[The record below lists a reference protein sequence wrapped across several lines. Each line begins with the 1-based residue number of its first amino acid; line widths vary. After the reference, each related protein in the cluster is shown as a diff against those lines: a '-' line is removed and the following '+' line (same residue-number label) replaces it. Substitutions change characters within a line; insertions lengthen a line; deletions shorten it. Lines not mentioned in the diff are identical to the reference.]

1 MYPPYRGQ
9 WTQGPN
15 LVSPVL
21 RFSRPLLAGLV
32 LLTAPLAEALAGAV
46 EILPHRAVYRMELSA
61 LRGGSSVVD
70 VTGRMDFEWRDAC
83 DAWTVSQRMRIL
95 VGYGDGNE
103 IDFGLTLNTW
113 ESKDGLN
120 YRFFI
125 RQLTGGRD
133 GEETRGKAQLKGE
146 GEGGEAAL
154 ALPDEKTVPLPAGT
168 LFPTEHTQVLLES
181 AGREVWPLWKT
192 VFDGSGEGGL
202 FGVSAA
208 LVEAVA
214 PESDVAEGLEAIKDQ
229 PSWRLRLAYFDL
241 GDPVAAEPE
250 QEQALRIYANG
261 VLDELVLDF
270 PEFSVRAVLEKLE
283 PLEAP
288 AC

>member
-1 MYPPYRGQ
+1 M
-9 WTQGPN
+9 
-15 LVSPVL
+15 SPVL
-21 RFSRPLLAGLV
+21 RFSRPLLAGL
-32 LLTAPLAEALAGAV
+32 LLWAVPVAEALAGGV

-61 LRGGSSVVD
+61 LRGGSGVVD

-95 VGYGDGNE
+95 VNYGSGEE

-125 RQLTGGRD
+125 RQITGGSD
-133 GEETRGKAQLKGE
+133 SEETRGKAQLDGRGK
-146 GEGGEAAL
+146 GGEASL
-154 ALPDEKTVPLPAGT
+154 ALPDEKTVSLPAGT
-168 LFPTEHTQVLLES
+168 LFPTEHTKILLES
-181 AGREVWPLWKT
+181 MGREVWPLWQT

-202 FGVSAA
+202 YGVSTA
-208 LVEAVA
+208 LVETIE
-214 PESDVAEGLEAIKDQ
+214 PQTSVAEGLEAIEGQ

-241 GDPVAAEPE
+241 SDPVAAEPE

-270 PEFSVRAVLEKLE
+270 PEFSVRAVVEELE
-283 PLEAP
+283 PLAAP